1 LRRDNHRKMQQRKEP
16 PRLLIGGLV
25 AAAIIIAWLLLS
37 GGNGGGDGWK
47 VTQDGTLV
55 YPASRG
61 DVAVDSRVLESG
73 NSTLYL
79 VTFDSRGGA
88 KVSGL
93 LRVPASAKRVP
104 AVLIL
109 PGATVPKEGEQGL
122 AQWLAGLGYA
132 SLAIDQRNL
141 GGIDFQGDLGRFR
154 DEKEPIQHM
163 MVYDALRAF
172 DLLRQDE
179 RIDPDRIVIIGSSN
193 GGRFALIAAAL
204 EPSVRGVIGISTAGY
219 GIDGFVRRGEI
230 SDPEDI
236 RFYRSVDPD
245 RYIAKLSPRKV
256 VLLHSINDSVI
267 PYGQALNTFTFAKQ
281 PKKLY
286 NFTGSSHGES
296 SEMLPVIQQELKE
309 MFS

>member
-1 LRRDNHRKMQQRKEP
+1 MSRDSSRKKQKETP
-16 PRLLIGGLV
+16 WLLIAGLIAAVIV
-25 AAAIIIAWLLLS
+25 AAWFLLPVGD
-37 GGNGGGDGWK
+37 GGNGWK
-47 VTQDGTLV
+47 VTQDGMLV

-61 DVAVDSRVLESG
+61 DVAADSRMIESG

-93 LRVPASAKRVP
+93 LRVPASAKKVP

-109 PGATVPKEGEQGL
+109 PGATVSKEGEQGL

-132 SLAIDQRNL
+132 SLAIDQRNM

-154 DEKEPIQHM
+154 AGKEPVQHM
-163 MVYDALRAF
+163 MVYDALRGF
-172 DLLRQDE
+172 DLLRQDK
-179 RIDPDRIVIIGSSN
+179 RIDPYRIVIIGSSN

-219 GIDGFVRRGEI
+219 DIDGFVRLGEI
-230 SDPEDI
+230 SDPQDI

-256 VLLHSINDSVI
+256 VLLHSINDSII
-267 PYGQALNTFTFAKQ
+267 PYGQALNTFMLAKQ

-296 SEMLPVIQQELKE
+296 SEMLPVIRQELGD